1 MPGIRLFLSK
11 LQVYLLIAYLFP
23 LFLLVWL
30 VASFSVN
37 VPFWDQWELVEL
49 FDKVA
54 AGSASLRDFFA
65 QQNEHR
71 LFFPR
76 LIFVGFAFV
85 SKWNIRL
92 ELCLSILLAIVTF
105 LAIYKI
111 ATTQENKN
119 GRIIHF
125 FNILSCIL
133 IFSLVQHENWL
144 WGFQVAWLFI
154 NACVTLSVFILTV
167 PQKWLPVSRL
177 TLSALCCFIAS
188 FSSAHGLLSW
198 LAVAPAL
205 ASVEGNIRQKKIRL
219 LLWMLFFALSFA
231 IYSMGY
237 QKPISHPDTFFF
249 LKKPLI
255 ALNYFLTILGYPIGK
270 LVFTPFIGGLLIS
283 LTFLFFNIY
292 SLKNYQ
298 SEFTHKATPW
308 LSLGWFATLFALMT
322 TVGRAGLGVEQATAS
337 RYTTVIIL
345 LVISCLQMWRLFICY
360 KRQGVRKNQ
369 YHLAK
374 CSLFACILIAI
385 LIATS
390 TKAIAQGKQ
399 TWQQRTSGETC
410 LEIIHFFEPA
420 ISESPDNCLQVLYPS
435 TARLINLAASLERL
449 GFRDFPRE
457 LAFTS
462 EPLKH
467 HGSIDNLPT
476 TNQLLTIPR
485 SGSFK
490 VSGWAM
496 LPERRVQPKVAL
508 LSYGSNQS
516 FFATGVIKLKRPDVA
531 KALNSSRYNE
541 IGWEVDVSP
550 KSIPLGETV
559 IKAWLY
565 DPSGK
570 QFVKLSGEL
579 KLKVVE

>member
-1 MPGIRLFLSK
+1 MPGIRLFFSK
-11 LQVYLLIAYLFP
+11 LQVYLLITYLFP

-71 LFFPR
+71 LFFHR

-154 NACVTLSVFILTV
+154 NACVTLAVFILTV

-205 ASVEGNIRQKKIRL
+205 ASVEGNQP
-219 LLWMLFFALSFA
+219 SV
-231 IYSMGY
+231 
-237 QKPISHPDTFFF
+237 SHPITAYRFFI
-249 LKKPLI
+249 P
-255 ALNYFLTILGYPIGK
+255 
-270 LVFTPFIGGLLIS
+270 V
-283 LTFLFFNIY
+283 
-292 SLKNYQ
+292 Q
-298 SEFTHKATPW
+298 
-308 LSLGWFATLFALMT
+308 LS
-322 TVGRAGLGVEQATAS
+322 
-337 RYTTVIIL
+337 
-345 LVISCLQMWRLFICY
+345 
-360 KRQGVRKNQ
+360 
-369 YHLAK
+369 
-374 CSLFACILIAI
+374 
-385 LIATS
+385 
-390 TKAIAQGKQ
+390 
-399 TWQQRTSGETC
+399 
-410 LEIIHFFEPA
+410 
-420 ISESPDNCLQVLYPS
+420 
-435 TARLINLAASLERL
+435 
-449 GFRDFPRE
+449 
-457 LAFTS
+457 
-462 EPLKH
+462 
-467 HGSIDNLPT
+467 
-476 TNQLLTIPR
+476 
-485 SGSFK
+485 
-490 VSGWAM
+490 
-496 LPERRVQPKVAL
+496 
-508 LSYGSNQS
+508 
-516 FFATGVIKLKRPDVA
+516 
-531 KALNSSRYNE
+531 
-541 IGWEVDVSP
+541 
-550 KSIPLGETV
+550 
-559 IKAWLY
+559 
-565 DPSGK
+565 
-570 QFVKLSGEL
+570 
-579 KLKVVE
+579 